1 MQLLESSDDDEY
13 YAACE
18 ADNEAEAAEDVV
30 VAPISGRGRRML
42 LPGLPDLAPTT
53 VPLAVQEKARRAR
66 TLAYQKQ
73 YRENLQDEE
82 FDPVVEITG
91 NQSNTLLPMSEV
103 KNCRLEKGQ
112 QVFSNKDYLLLR
124 VKEEANLRGITMKMA
139 KSDASKF
146 VAYSEDV
153 LDFYVQATIA
163 YKTGCT
169 VKHAI
174 VRPMDVDNTWNGVIP
189 GVKIHP
195 IHKAEEDA
203 AEAAAA
209 AKAAVASSPQPPK
222 RKGRGKAVK
231 SKGKTK
237 TVNEGDTPFALYP
250 STNQLCPHHLLL
262 RRALPSQLWNRNLQH
277 RERWPLHTS
286 IMT

>member
-13 YAACE
+13 YAVCE
-18 ADNEAEAAEDVV
+18 ANNEGEAAEDVV
-30 VAPISGRGRRML
+30 VAPISGRGGCKL

-53 VPLAVQEKARRAR
+53 APPAVQEKAWRAR

-82 FDPVVEITG
+82 FDPDVEITG
-91 NQSNTLLPMSEV
+91 NQSNTLRTMSEV

-112 QVFSNKDYLLLR
+112 VFSNKDYLF
-124 VKEEANLRGITMKMA
+124 LRGITMKMA

-195 IHKAEEDA
+195 IHEAEERA
-203 AEAAAA
+203 AEAAVA

-222 RKGRGKAVK
+222 KRGRGKAVK

-237 TVNEGDTPFALYP
+237 TVNEGDTTSFAIVSKYKSAV
-250 STNQLCPHHLLL
+250 STS
-262 RRALPSQLWNRNLQH
+262 AATEAGTTITAAES
-277 RERWPLHTS
+277 EST
-286 IMT
+286 T